1 MTMTQTQDAATIPDP
16 ALDSQTFKKHLMDQV
31 RARGGTEAVD
41 TKQLFQSMAK
51 DTLEAFLELEMEQ
64 HLGYPKHDAEGR
76 GSGNSRNGVTG
87 KTVRGDFGEVGI
99 ETPRDRDA
107 AERQPVEIVTE
118 VMVNYTLAP

>member
-1 MTMTQTQDAATIPDP
+1 
-16 ALDSQTFKKHLMDQV
+16 
-31 RARGGTEAVD
+31 
-41 TKQLFQSMAK
+41 
-51 DTLEAFLELEMEQ
+51 MEQ
-64 HLGYPKHDAEGR
+64 HLGYPKHDAEGS